1 MFCIAKCDGD
11 TMKDLEDVAT
21 KLLESARKLP
31 PGPDR
36 HDLLKQI
43 GTFRIKLAAIAAKR
57 EQSQPAK

>member
-1 MFCIAKCDGD
+1 
-11 TMKDLEDVAT
+11 MKDLEVLAAQ
-21 KLLESARKLP
+21 LLESARKLP

-57 EQSQPAK
+57 EQLQSAK

>member
-1 MFCIAKCDGD
+1 MRGD
-11 TMKDLEDVAT
+11 TMKDLEDMAA

-31 PGPDR
+31 PGLDR

-57 EQSQPAK
+57 EQLQSAK

>member
-1 MFCIAKCDGD
+1 
-11 TMKDLEDVAT
+11 MKDLEDMAT

-43 GTFRIKLAAIAAKR
+43 GTFRIKLAAFVAKR
-57 EQSQPAK
+57 EQLQSVK

>member
-1 MFCIAKCDGD
+1 
-11 TMKDLEDVAT
+11 MKDLEDMAA

-43 GTFRIKLAAIAAKR
+43 ETFRIKLAGIAAKR
-57 EQSQPAK
+57 EQLQSAK

>member
-1 MFCIAKCDGD
+1 VFRTAKCDGD
-11 TMKDLEDVAT
+11 TMKDLEDMAA

-57 EQSQPAK
+57 EQLQSAK